1 MRKALLLIGIGIA
14 GGYFVGFAD
23 AGKHEQ
29 NIVYRLVDRVRGY
42 GNSSDANDVD
52 AMMERLEKK

>member
-23 AGKHEQ
+23 AEKHEQ
-29 NIVYRLVDRVRGY
+29 NVVYRLVDHVRGY
-42 GNSSDANDVD
+42 GNDSDVNDVD
-52 AMMERLEKK
+52 AMMERIEKR